1 MFILLV
7 ARLQDDVSSAV
18 PWRSVQSNAAL
29 LAVQPRGAAQVLRPA
44 TRPQCHQKE
53 VMTSSRRPKQKSL
66 LNYMDG
72 ADGGLNTCVSIQ
84 LKKKKNNT
92 RQKHTLT
99 DPQQNKE
106 HKCREM
112 SCSGQHWTSPPGT
125 NQHLSINWLTLHKPE
140 SSEIRWWNLRLNLFL
155 KRKTP
160 NVYFFF
166 FLIIMP

>member
-1 MFILLV
+1 MLDLFNAWLKVYINITFDFILLV

-84 LKKKKNNT
+84 LKKKKKTPDRNT
-92 RQKHTLT
+92 HWRIHSRTKSINVERCPALVNTEPPRQEPISIYQLT
-99 DPQQNKE
+99 DW
-106 HKCREM
+106 HY
-112 SCSGQHWTSPPGT
+112 T
-125 NQHLSINWLTLHKPE
+125 
-140 SSEIRWWNLRLNLFL
+140 NLRAQKLGDEISD
-155 KRKTP
+155 
-160 NVYFFF
+160 
-166 FLIIMP
+166 LIYS

>member
-1 MFILLV
+1 MISSCSLLGYRMTCPQRCPEEV
-7 ARLQDDVSSAV
+7 YKVMQRCWQYNPEERPKFSDLQRDLSAIKKK
-18 PWRSVQSNAAL
+18 WW
-29 LAVQPRGAAQVLRPA
+29 
-44 TRPQCHQKE
+44 
-53 VMTSSRRPKQKSL
+53 SSRRPKQKSL

-84 LKKKKNNT
+84 LKKKKNT

-106 HKCREM
+106 QKCREM

-160 NVYFFF
+160 NVFFF
-166 FLIIMP
+166 FNNYTIS